1 MTLGTMNNDAADHE
15 DLIQLEPLV
24 HQVGGHSSMF
34 VLDDVTVCKP
44 LINREY
50 RFYRTLPGEV
60 KRYTPEYRGTLKVVL
75 QEERDGLS
83 LAALP
88 NEQMSTLRSNNPN
101 LKHGGCL
108 RRVSSSS
115 LEYESEG
122 DDDDDSPAHCPA
134 SCSTSSSTATTN
146 ANTGH
151 VVNCGHNPNNPWLQQ
166 CHQSSLNKL
175 KQKSDASNVVECIM
189 LENLT
194 FKFRHPCVL
203 DLKMGTRQY
212 GDDAPESKRKSQTA
226 KAANTTTVS
235 LGVRLAGMQVYNR
248 EKKCY
253 ICKHKYEGRQ
263 LTDDGFKQV
272 LWHFLHNGKRL
283 RLDIAEIIV
292 YKLEEL
298 KAIITNLDSV
308 RFFTSSLLIL
318 YDGCESGSSY
328 QRRDRECDRA
338 RERENTKNQES
349 LSRKS
354 RSESRSMEDSSPRD
368 RESWAVVSG
377 ESSGCSPRW
386 PPAPSE
392 LSVVSPHQHHSPIGG
407 KHNSGGGKAPREQ
420 RESTCAAADTVPY
433 NHTKLR
439 HRTRARKPRVDIR
452 LIDFAH
458 ATHKGMGDIK
468 IYHGPDE
475 GIILGLDS
483 LIKIF
488 NDIRGTY
495 DH

>member
-1 MTLGTMNNDAADHE
+1 MDI
-15 DLIQLEPLV
+15 DLCHPQMQSYTFYKSLPKRLHKSYYEHSRASRIVLENFFLLMITPPN
-24 HQVGGHSSMF
+24 GHHAKMKA
-34 VLDDVTVCKP
+34 KP
-44 LINREY
+44 NMI
-50 RFYRTLPGEV
+50 
-60 KRYTPEYRGTLKVVL
+60 
-75 QEERDGLS
+75 
-83 LAALP
+83 
-88 NEQMSTLRSNNPN
+88 
-101 LKHGGCL
+101 GGCL

-122 DDDDDSPAHCPA
+122 DDDDDSPTHCPA
-134 SCSTSSSTATTN
+134 SCSTSTSTTN

-151 VVNCGHNPNNPWLQQ
+151 SSCGHNPNNPWLQQ
-166 CHQSSLNKL
+166 CHQSSLYKL

-226 KAANTTTVS
+226 KASNTTTVS

-263 LTDDGFKQV
+263 LTDDGFKQT
-272 LWHFLHNGKRL
+272 LWHFLHNGRRL

-298 KAIITNLDSV
+298 RAIVTNLDSV

-328 QRRDRECDRA
+328 QKRDRECERE
-338 RERENTKNQES
+338 RERENTKIQES
-349 LSRKS
+349 SRKS
-354 RSESRSMEDSSPRD
+354 RTESRSLEESSSPRD
-368 RESWAVVSG
+368 RESWMSG
-377 ESSGCSPRW
+377 ESSAHSRW

-392 LSVVSPHQHHSPIGG
+392 PPSVLPRPNHSPVGG
-407 KHNSGGGKAPREQ
+407 KHNSGGGGKAPREQ
-420 RESTCAAADTVPY
+420 REATADPPY
-433 NHTKLR
+433 NHTKHR

-458 ATHKGMGDIK
+458 ATHKGMGDAK
-468 IYHGPDE
+468 IYHGADE

-488 NDIRGTY
+488 NDIRETY

>member
-1 MTLGTMNNDAADHE
+1 MNNDADHE

-44 LINREY
+44 LISREY

-75 QEERDGLS
+75 QEAGDGLS

-122 DDDDDSPAHCPA
+122 DDDDDSPTHCPA
-134 SCSTSSSTATTN
+134 SCSTSSSTTN

-151 VVNCGHNPNNPWLQQ
+151 SSCGHNPNNPWLQQ

-226 KAANTTTVS
+226 KASNTTTVS
-235 LGVRLAGMQVYNR
+235 LGVRLAGMQVFNR

-263 LTDDGFKQV
+263 LTDDGFKQT
-272 LWHFLHNGKRL
+272 LWNFLHNGRRL
-283 RLDIAEIIV
+283 RLDIAEIII

-298 KAIITNLDSV
+298 RAIIINLDSV

-328 QRRDRECDRA
+328 QKRDREYERE
-338 RERENTKNQES
+338 RERENTKIQDS
-349 LSRKS
+349 SSRKP
-354 RSESRSMEDSSPRD
+354 RSESRSMEESLSPRD
-368 RESWAVVSG
+368 RESWASG
-377 ESSGCSPRW
+377 ESSAPTRW
-386 PPAPSE
+386 PPGPGEPSP
-392 LSVVSPHQHHSPIGG
+392 SPHSNHSPVRG
-407 KHNSGGGKAPREQ
+407 KHNTGGGKAPREL
-420 RESTCAAADTVPY
+420 REATADPPY
-433 NHTKLR
+433 NHTKHR

-458 ATHKGMGDIK
+458 ATHKGMGDTK
-468 IYHGPDE
+468 MYHGPDE

-488 NDIRGTY
+488 NDIRETY